1 MIPIAD
7 PAVGTEEED
16 RVASVLESGQ
26 LVAGEEVREFE
37 REFAEFCGADHAVA
51 TANGTAA
58 LHAALE
64 ALGVGEGDRVVT
76 SPFSFVATANA
87 IRHAGAEPVFAD
99 VDPET
104 YNLDPA
110 AVERTVETTDAD
122 AILAVHLFGLPAD
135 VAALRDVADDHDLL
149 LVEDAAQAHGAQY
162 RGQRVGAFGD
172 AACFSFYPTKNM
184 TTGEGGMVT
193 TTREAVAERARRFV
207 NHGRTD
213 RYTHETVG
221 HNFRMPEMA
230 AAIGRVQLGKLPEYT
245 RARRSNAAVLDETL
259 AEADVGTPV
268 EPDRRHHVY
277 HQYTIRCSDRDGLR
291 SYLKDNGIHTG
302 VYYHTPIHEQ
312 PAYESVDCSA
322 PVAERA
328 AREVLSLP
336 VHPGVDR
343 ADLRRIAT
351 QVARYEP

>member
-1 MIPIAD
+1 MIPIAEPD
-7 PAVGTEEED
+7 VGTEEEE
-16 RVASVLESGQ
+16 RVVSVLESGR

-58 LHAALE
+58 LHAALV
-64 ALGVGEGDRVVT
+64 ALDVGDGDRVVT

-99 VDPET
+99 IDPET

-193 TTREAVAERARRFV
+193 TTREDVAERARKFV

-230 AAIGRVQLGKLPEYT
+230 AAIGRAQLGKLPEYT

-259 AEADVGTPV
+259 TVADVGTPT

-277 HQYTIRCSDRDGLR
+277 HQYTIRCPDRDGLR
-291 SYLKDNGIHTG
+291 SYLKDNGINTR
-302 VYYHTPIHEQ
+302 VYYPTPIHEQ

-322 PVAERA
+322 PVAKQA

-343 ADLRRIAT
+343 EDLRRIAT